1 MTLAG
6 GPAAGSDV
14 YIGPPRSESAA
25 DKAVTHIPGGH
36 RRGEGGG
43 GGVESGD
50 LIGLWWRIAKV
61 SEINS
66 KVATVVAKSA
76 CQIGPYLSLSP
87 LALKFD
93 WVFA

>member
-14 YIGPPRSESAA
+14 YIGPPRSEYAA
-25 DKAVTHIPGGH
+25 DKAVTHIRGGH
-36 RRGEGGG
+36 RRGEG

-61 SEINS
+61 SEIHL
-66 KVATVVAKSA
+66 KVATFVAKSA
-76 CQIGPYLSLSP
+76 CQIYLSLS
-87 LALKFD
+87 LKFD